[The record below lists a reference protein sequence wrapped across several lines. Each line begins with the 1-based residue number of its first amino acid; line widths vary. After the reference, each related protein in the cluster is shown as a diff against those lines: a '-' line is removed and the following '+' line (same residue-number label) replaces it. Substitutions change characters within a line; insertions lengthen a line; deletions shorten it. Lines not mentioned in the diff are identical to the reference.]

1 MMSGQLN
8 VDRESFQTLLANA
21 FAIQQSGVD
30 SKSLCA
36 FVEVQRS
43 MGAGNVDLDREIG
56 QIAECT
62 RNVAKAT
69 GVAIAR
75 LEADRL
81 VYFAGSGNAVAYI
94 GRNLIANLNGSARN
108 TVRAEILCVED
119 AQTDRRVEAAV
130 CRQFGA
136 KSLLILPID
145 HERAVIGVLQILF
158 SEPHTFQ
165 TGEVLAYR
173 LLAGL
178 VAEVMVRKVNDRKG
192 ATEPAT
198 VQPATV
204 KLLPQME
211 MGPVDAR
218 WAGAG
223 KDVPSVEYAVATA
236 ESSLHR
242 VPAPKKTIAHWRN
255 RGFLGGLGRSLA
267 PVLVVLFLMLEVWI
281 TVSHRR
287 VSSRGGWA
295 GETTKET
302 LPVSSVSS
310 APTRASGNAEAQPE
324 NKRVEMKAATF
335 KRIVVGPHEIDYVAD
350 DVTIRHFDSKPGPPQ
365 LRTVEKELPI
375 GEDVTVRYFVQRP
388 GAKTS
393 QPSSTGAGLPERST
407 ATSK

>member
-1 MMSGQLN
+1 MSGQLN
-8 VDRESFQTLLANA
+8 VDREAFQTLLANA

-43 MGAGNVDLDREIG
+43 IGAGNVDLDREIG

-62 RNVAKAT
+62 RKVANAT

-81 VYFAGSGNAVAYI
+81 VYFAGSGNAEAYI
-94 GRNLIANLNGSARN
+94 GRNLMANLNGSAGN
-108 TVRAEILCVED
+108 TMRAEILCVED

-136 KSLLILPID
+136 KSLLILPIY

-165 TGEVLAYR
+165 NREVLAYR
-173 LLAGL
+173 LMAGL
-178 VAEVMVRKVNDRKG
+178 VAEVMLRKGRDRNG

-198 VQPATV
+198 VQHATL
-204 KLLPQME
+204 KLLRQIE
-211 MGPVDAR
+211 GGPVDAR
-218 WAGAG
+218 SAPADKHLPVG
-223 KDVPSVEYAVATA
+223 EAVAAA
-236 ESSLHR
+236 ELPRR
-242 VPAPKKTIAHWRN
+242 VPAPKKTSAHGLN
-255 RGFLGGLGRSLA
+255 RGFLGGLRRSVA

-281 TVSHRR
+281 TVSHRT
-287 VSSRGGWA
+287 VSSRGGSA
-295 GETTKET
+295 LEKTKET

-310 APTRASGNAEAQPE
+310 APTRESRNAEAQPE
-324 NKRVEMKAATF
+324 NKRVEMKAPTF
-335 KRIVVGPHEIDYVAD
+335 KRIVVGPNEIDYVAE
-350 DVTIRHFDSKPGPPQ
+350 DVTIRHFASKPAPPQ
-365 LRTVEKELPI
+365 PRTVEKELPI
-375 GEDVTVRYFVQRP
+375 GKDVTVRYFVQKP